1 MNRDAANVLVAED
14 DAEWRE
20 RLTASLEVAGYRVG
34 SFSSGHEAVKS
45 IGERPPDV
53 AIVGLSLDL
62 PAISI
67 MQDLWEVNPDASV
80 ILTVGD
86 VDWSLVVE
94 ALHEGAL
101 SYVSKPI
108 NVEEVQAMV
117 HNAVRQQRLSMD
129 HRGLVENL
137 QLANRRLD
145 EQIAERIRAEE
156 QLSRSEELR
165 RLQVAESARETERKR
180 LAEELHDETMSSLAA
195 MALEMG
201 FLRHQAAQVS
211 PELGDGLAEIV
222 TRIKDTDKQ
231 LRHLVSG
238 IFPSVLTDLGL
249 VRAIRA
255 YLDQLTARPIDNP
268 CPLEIEFT
276 SRGIESQRLP
286 DEVEINIYRVVQQ
299 GVTNA
304 IQHAEAS
311 RLLIDFALDDTGLLL
326 SISDNGRGFDVNNPN
341 ETPQSGHFG
350 LVNFR
355 DRIAALNGTLELE
368 SRPSEGTTIKAK
380 ISTQLEPQADVD
392 ALIRVIEA
400 VAKGDTVL
408 DPAIAQ
414 QMAEAATDQPESQ

>member
-1 MNRDAANVLVAED
+1 MNRGLSNVLVVED
-14 DAEWRE
+14 EAEWRE
-20 RLTASLEVAGYRVG
+20 KLTAGLESEGYRVH
-34 SFSSGHEAVKS
+34 SFYSGNDAIKS
-45 IGERPPDV
+45 IGEQPPDV
-53 AIVGLSLDL
+53 AIIGLSLDL
-62 PAISI
+62 PAVSI

-86 VDWSLVVE
+86 VTWNLVVE
-94 ALHEGAL
+94 ALSEGAM

-117 HNAVRQQRLSMD
+117 HNAVRQQRLSLD

-137 QLANRRLD
+137 QLTNRRLD

-180 LAEELHDETMSSLAA
+180 LAEELHDETMASLAA

-201 FLRHQAAQVS
+201 FLRRQAAQVS
-211 PELGDGLAEIV
+211 PELGDGIADIV

-268 CPLEIEFT
+268 WP
-276 SRGIESQRLP
+276 P
-286 DEVEINIYRVVQQ
+286 
-299 GVTNA
+299 
-304 IQHAEAS
+304 
-311 RLLIDFALDDTGLLL
+311 
-326 SISDNGRGFDVNNPN
+326 
-341 ETPQSGHFG
+341 
-350 LVNFR
+350 
-355 DRIAALNGTLELE
+355 
-368 SRPSEGTTIKAK
+368 
-380 ISTQLEPQADVD
+380 
-392 ALIRVIEA
+392 
-400 VAKGDTVL
+400 
-408 DPAIAQ
+408 
-414 QMAEAATDQPESQ
+414 